1 MVSGGKAE
9 AAASEGRLI
18 GGRYRLGEQLGAGGM
33 GAVWAGLDVLVG
45 REVAVK
51 EAYVAQGPS
60 RVERILREA
69 RAAARVNHPSVVT
82 VHDVVMED
90 GRPWIVME
98 RVHGESL
105 AALLERQR
113 SLPER
118 EAARIA
124 LCVLEALSAAHA
136 RGVLHRDVKPGNV
149 LLGADGRVVLS
160 DFGIAYIAGEES
172 LTRSGEFMG
181 SLAYTAPERM
191 GGRRPG
197 PASDLWSL
205 GVLLFQMVEGWSP
218 FQRESV
224 EGTVGAV
231 LTAKT
236 PETRRADALASVI
249 ADLLSKEPDER
260 PEADRVVRA
269 LRGAA
274 GEGAGRHDVPAKSG
288 GNGRRPWLGAA
299 AIAATLVLVFLATD
313 GWPGGGRKQPSADS
327 SPTSSHTASPT
338 PTVTA
343 AKGYVH
349 VREDEFG
356 LEVPAR
362 WQRHAQN
369 TDGQYR
375 YTKGSY
381 ELLVVPGRDS
391 VKAYPDGLIEYQRND
406 EPELQPYREATWSTA
421 SGFRLVEVGDRTLAE
436 GQFTWQKD
444 ERGQEVFA
452 RNLVLL
458 VDGRYHVVLVRGP
471 ASERETVGRIY
482 ERAATT
488 YVATESET

>member
-1 MVSGGKAE
+1 MGQ
-9 AAASEGRLI
+9 
-18 GGRYRLGEQLGAGGM
+18 QLGAGGM

-124 LCVLEALSAAHA
+124 LRVLEALSAAHV

-191 GGRRPG
+191 GGSRPG

-249 ADLLSKEPDER
+249 ADLLSKEPGER
-260 PEADRVVRA
+260 PETDRVVSA

-274 GEGAGRHDVPAKSG
+274 GEGAGRHDVPAKRG
-288 GNGRRPWLGAA
+288 GNGRRLWLGVA
-299 AIAATLVLVFLATD
+299 AIAATLVLVLLAMD
-313 GWPGGGRKQPSADS
+313 GWPGGGKKQPSADG
-327 SPTSSHTASPT
+327 SPTPSHTASPT

-343 AKGYVH
+343 AKGYIH

-356 LEVPAR
+356 LEVPAG

-375 YTKGSY
+375 YTKGLY
-381 ELLVVPGRDS
+381 ELVVVPGRDS
-391 VKAYPDGLIEYQRND
+391 VKAYPGGLIEYQKND
-406 EPELQPYREATWSTA
+406 EPELQPYRDATWSTA
-421 SGFRLVEVGDRTLAE
+421 SGIRLVEVGDRTSAE

-458 VDGRYHVVLVRGP
+458 VDGRYHLVLALGP

-482 ERAATT
+482 DKATTT
-488 YVATESET
+488 YVATESGT

>member
-1 MVSGGKAE
+1 MVSGEKAE
-9 AAASEGRLI
+9 AATYEGRLI
-18 GGRYRLGEQLGAGGM
+18 GGRYRLGERLGAGGM
-33 GAVWAGLDVLVG
+33 GAVWSGLDVLVG

-105 AALLERQR
+105 ADLLERQG

-124 LCVLEALSAAHA
+124 LCVLEALSAAHV

-191 GGRRPG
+191 GGSRPG

-205 GVLLFQMVEGWSP
+205 GVLLFEMVEGRSP

-224 EGTVGAV
+224 EATVGAV

-236 PETRRADALASVI
+236 PGTRQAGALAPVI
-249 ADLLSKEPDER
+249 ADLLSKEPGER
-260 PEADRVVRA
+260 PGADRVVRA

-274 GEGAGRHDVPAKSG
+274 GEGAGRHDVPAKRSG
-288 GNGRRPWLGAA
+288 SGRRLWLGTAA
-299 AIAATLVLVFLATD
+299 LAVTLVLALLAMD
-313 GWPGGGRKQPSADS
+313 GRPGGDKEQPGAGS
-327 SPTSSHTASPT
+327 SPTPSRTAAPT
-338 PTVTA
+338 PKVTA

-349 VREDEFG
+349 VQEDEFG
-356 LEVPAR
+356 LEVPAG
-362 WQRHAQN
+362 WQRHARN
-369 TDGQYR
+369 SDGQYR

-381 ELLVVPGRDS
+381 ELVVVPGRDS
-391 VKAYPDGLIEYQRND
+391 AQTHPGGPIEYQRD
-406 EPELQPYREATWSTA
+406 TEPELQPYRDTSWGTA
-421 SGFRLVEVGDRTLAE
+421 SGVRLVEADDRTWAE
-436 GQFTWQKD
+436 GQFTWQEA
-444 ERGQEVFA
+444 ERGPEVFA
-452 RNLVLL
+452 RNRVFL
-458 VDGRYHVVLVRGP
+458 VDGRYHVVLVLGP
-471 ASERETVGRIY
+471 ESERETVGRIY
-482 ERAATT
+482 ERATKT
-488 YVATESET
+488 YVAAANGT

>member
-1 MVSGGKAE
+1 MVSGGEAE
-9 AAASEGRLI
+9 TATSEGRLI
-18 GGRYRLGEQLGAGGM
+18 GGRYRLGGQLGAGGM

-124 LCVLEALSAAHA
+124 LCVLEALSAAHL

-191 GGRRPG
+191 GGSRPG

-218 FQRESV
+218 FQRVSV

-236 PETRRADALASVI
+236 PGTRQADALASVI
-249 ADLLSKEPDER
+249 ADLLSKEPGER
-260 PEADRVVRA
+260 PEADRVVSA
-269 LRGAA
+269 LRGVA
-274 GEGAGRHDVPAKSG
+274 GEGASRHDVPAKSG
-288 GNGRRPWLGAA
+288 GSGRRLWLGTA
-299 AIAATLVLVFLATD
+299 AIAVTLVLALLAMD
-313 GWPGGGRKQPSADS
+313 SWPGGGKKQPSADR
-327 SPTSSHTASPT
+327 SPT
-338 PTVTA
+338 PSHTGTPTPKVTA
-343 AKGYVH
+343 AKGYIH

-356 LEVPAR
+356 LDVPAG
-362 WQRHAQN
+362 WQRHAKN
-369 TDGQYR
+369 ADGQYR

-381 ELLVVPGRDS
+381 ELVVVPGRDS
-391 VKAYPDGLIEYQRND
+391 VKAYPGGLIEYQKND
-406 EPELQPYREATWSTA
+406 EPELQPYRDATWSTA
-421 SGFRLVEVGDRTLAE
+421 SGIRLVEVGDRTLAE
-436 GQFTWQKD
+436 GQFTWQRD

-458 VDGRYHVVLVRGP
+458 VNGRYHLVLVLGP
-471 ASERETVGRIY
+471 ASERETVGR
-482 ERAATT
+482 RATTT
-488 YVATESET
+488 YVAAESGT